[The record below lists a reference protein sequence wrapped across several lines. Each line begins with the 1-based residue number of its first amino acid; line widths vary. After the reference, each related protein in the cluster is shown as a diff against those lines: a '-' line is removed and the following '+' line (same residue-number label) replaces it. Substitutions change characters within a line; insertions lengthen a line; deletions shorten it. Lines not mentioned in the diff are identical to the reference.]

1 MAPPP
6 DHNNRY
12 TMITMI
18 RSLPPHLA
26 LVLAAEAGGVED
38 RAGAAA
44 VAPRLARDAEEEH
57 GAVW

>member
-1 MAPPP
+1 
-6 DHNNRY
+6 
-12 TMITMI
+12 MITMI

-57 GAVW
+57 GAV

>member
-1 MAPPP
+1 
-6 DHNNRY
+6 
-12 TMITMI
+12 MITMI
-18 RSLPPHLA
+18 TVITVITAPHLA